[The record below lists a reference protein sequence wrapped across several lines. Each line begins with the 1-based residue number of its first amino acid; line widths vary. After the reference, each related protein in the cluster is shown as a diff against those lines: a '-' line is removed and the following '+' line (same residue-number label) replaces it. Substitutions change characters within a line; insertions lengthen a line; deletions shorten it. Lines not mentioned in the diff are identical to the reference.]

1 MTTDPT
7 SVPESIPAAV
17 YQSQRVVTIEQRPL
31 AEPTPAQVVV
41 EVSHCGIC
49 GSDLHL
55 IDEGW
60 GQSGDVLGHEWSGIV
75 RSVGDAAVAFKP
87 GDRVIGVD

>member
-31 AEPTPAQVVV
+31 AEPNPAQVVP
-41 EVSHCGIC
+41 SFDRRG
-49 GSDLHL
+49 
-55 IDEGW
+55 
-60 GQSGDVLGHEWSGIV
+60 
-75 RSVGDAAVAFKP
+75 VGTIR
-87 GDRVIGVD
+87 GRIGP